1 MPPTL
6 IIDGYNLIRN
16 SPTLSPID
24 RRDIEEGREA
34 LISRLAEYR
43 KVRRFPITVVFDG
56 AASYHLA
63 STGETRMG
71 IKILFSQRGQ
81 TADDL
86 IVALA
91 NQKGRETVVVTSDRG
106 IRDRLNKAECFCVS
120 SEAFDAKIDNAL
132 YELYKGHSMEEEDGA
147 GPPPGRRKG
156 ASRKLPKK
164 LRRQKELLRKL

>member
-56 AASYHLA
+56 AASYHLG
-63 STGETRMG
+63 STVETRMG

-91 NQKGRETVVVTSDRG
+91 NQKGRETIVVTSDRG

-132 YELYKGHSMEEEDGA
+132 YELYKGQSLEEEEEVWNRSN
-147 GPPPGRRKG
+147 PKKG
-156 ASRKLPKK
+156 AARRLPKK
-164 LRRQKELLRKL
+164 LRKQKELLGKL